1 MSLNTSSLSRRIGL
15 LLPSANTVFEP
26 DFYRFI
32 PDGWGVH
39 TARMYLPDTTVEGE
53 ERMLDEYVL
62 PAARDVATTRPHVV
76 VFGCTSAGALRGNE
90 YEAQL
95 TQQIAATTGTTVVSV
110 MKSVREALQ
119 DLQATR
125 LVVITP
131 YVEPVDVRIR
141 ASLEADGFEVLRI
154 KGLGIQESFQLG
166 QVPGEAIIHLA
177 RQAVEGLKPD
187 ALFVSCTNFPA
198 VRVLPDLRKLFPF
211 PVIASNQ
218 VTIEKAIAV
227 AKENLNVLSPMNEVS

>member
-1 MSLNTSSLSRRIGL
+1 
-15 LLPSANTVFEP
+15 
-26 DFYRFI
+26 
-32 PDGWGVH
+32 
-39 TARMYLPDTTVEGE
+39 MYLPDTTVEGE

-62 PAARDVATTRPHVV
+62 PAARDVATCRPHAV

-95 TQQIAATTGTTVVSV
+95 IQQIATTTGTTVVSV

-119 DLQATR
+119 ALQATR

-154 KGLGIQESFQLG
+154 KGLSIQESFQLG
-166 QVPGEAIIHLA
+166 QVSAEAIIHLA
-177 RQAVEGLKPD
+177 RQTVEDLKPD